1 LQLKQKEQ
9 RILNHTSLFKKLLPI
24 GCGQPSSRIL
34 LANQKLFNLR
44 FAIQTA
50 GERAENQPAKHELC
64 LNQKTPGTRYEIK
77 RA

>member
-1 LQLKQKEQ
+1 LPW
-9 RILNHTSLFKKLLPI
+9 LFKKLFQI
-24 GCGQPSSRIL
+24 KECQPSNRIL
-34 LANQKLFNLR
+34 LANQKLFDLR

-50 GERAENQPAKHELC
+50 GERAESQPLKHELC